1 MPDSSSRRSLLS
13 ATLAV
18 GLSAWLVEPAIA
30 VAEAAMSAID
40 RADVTRVEAYFNGL
54 KTLSARFQQFGETG
68 QTAEGQIFLSR
79 PGRMR
84 LEYDP
89 PVPLLLIANN
99 GLLLQYDKDLKTAAY
114 VPLGST
120 PAAIILRDRV
130 ELSGDVTVTQVER
143 GPGVL
148 RVTVTQTED
157 PHAGRIT
164 LGFSEQPFAL
174 VHWRVVDAAGV
185 STQVALHELRADVP
199 LQQSLFVFTPDEP
212 ERQAQ

>member
-1 MPDSSSRRSLLS
+1 MPDSTSRRSLLS
-13 ATLAV
+13 AALAF
-18 GLSAWLVEPAIA
+18 GFGAWL
-30 VAEAAMSAID
+30 AEQRGAAAQAAMSAID
-40 RADVTRVEAYFNGL
+40 RADVARVEAYFNAL
-54 KTLSARFQQFGETG
+54 KTLSARFQQFGEAG

-114 VPLGST
+114 VPLSST

-130 ELSGDVTVTQVER
+130 ELSGDITVAQIER

-148 RVTVTQTED
+148 RLTVTQTED

-164 LGFSEQPFAL
+164 LGFSERPFAL
-174 VHWRVVDAAGV
+174 VHWRIVDAAGV
-185 STQVALHELRADVP
+185 ATQVALHELRSDIP
-199 LQQSLFVFTPDEP
+199 LQPSLFVFTPEQP
-212 ERQAQ
+212 ERPAP

>member
-1 MPDSSSRRSLLS
+1 MPDSSSRRSFLS
-13 ATLAV
+13 AAFALGA
-18 GLSAWLVEPAIA
+18 GAWLAPFRGA
-30 VAEAAMSAID
+30 VAQAAMSAID
-40 RADVTRVEAYFNGL
+40 RSDVARVEAYFNGL
-54 KTLSARFQQFGETG
+54 KTLSARFQQFGEAG
-68 QTAEGQIFLSR
+68 QTAAGQLYLAR

-114 VPLGST
+114 MPLGST
-120 PAAIILRDRV
+120 PAEILLRDRV
-130 ELSGDVTVTQVER
+130 ALSGDIMVTRVER

-148 RVTVTQTED
+148 RVTVMQTDD

-164 LGFSEQPFAL
+164 LAFGEQPFVL
-174 VHWRVVDAAGV
+174 VNWRVVDAAGV
-185 STQVALHELRADVP
+185 ATQVALHEMRSDIP
-199 LQQSLFVFTPDEP
+199 LQQSLFVFNPDQP